1 MGAIFP
7 RGSSRLNFEPIVYLD
22 GRKRRNVFSPASYA
36 KGKVLFRL
44 ERPPAAAGEMRWKTP
59 GQHFAETVGG
69 RYTGREDGYILSP
82 TAAEKLLR
90 YLQTEDA
97 PSSVAKH
104 EGGSNPRVSRSVRD
118 MTLKARVN
126 ALVGRGK
133 K

>member
-59 GQHFAETVGG
+59 SQHFAETVGG
-69 RYTGREDGYILSP
+69 RYTGREGGYILSP

-90 YLQTEDA
+90 YLQMEDA
-97 PSSVAKH
+97 PSSVVKH
-104 EGGSNPRVSRSVRD
+104 ESGGNPRTARSARD